1 MTVYLPGNYL
11 SPVIISL
18 QDHSECQRCK
28 ETFIPCYQ
36 EIIFH
41 ITWIM
46 SGGHVLIELKIK
58 KNIIK
63 AGVTDSTPGTL
74 QVNR

>member
-46 SGGHVLIELKIK
+46 SGGHVLIELKK
-58 KNIIK
+58 
-63 AGVTDSTPGTL
+63 
-74 QVNR
+74 